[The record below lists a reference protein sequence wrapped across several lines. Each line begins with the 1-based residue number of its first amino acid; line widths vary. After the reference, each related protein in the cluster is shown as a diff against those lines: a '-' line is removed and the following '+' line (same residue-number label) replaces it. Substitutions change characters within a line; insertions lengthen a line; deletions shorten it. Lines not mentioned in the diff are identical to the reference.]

1 MLNGD
6 ETRPRCPWAGTEPGM
21 LAYHD
26 REWGV
31 PVHDDRTLFEFLVLE
46 GAQAGLSWRTIL
58 ARREGYRRAFA
69 GFDPEVVAGFSERDV
84 ERLLGD
90 AGIVRNRAK
99 VEAAIGNARRFLEVR
114 AEHGTFD
121 GYLWGFVG
129 GRPRSNAFRTM
140 AEVPATTPEA
150 EALSRD
156 LRGRGFRFVGPT
168 IVYATMQAVGLV
180 NDHLVGCFR
189 WSELSGSTP
198 APAGSGDSPAS
209 LPPASASPRRRR

>member
-1 MLNGD
+1 MIGTVG
-6 ETRPRCPWAGTEPGM
+6 ERPRCPWAGTEPRM
-21 LAYHD
+21 VAYHD

-58 ARREGYRRAFA
+58 ERREGYRRAFA
-69 GFDPEVVAGFSERDV
+69 GFDPRVVAGFGEGDV
-84 ERLLGD
+84 ERLLAD
-90 AGIVRNRAK
+90 PGIVRNRAK
-99 VEAAIGNARRFLEVR
+99 VAAAIGNARRFLEVQ

-121 GYLWGFVG
+121 RYLWGFAG
-129 GRPRSNAFRTM
+129 GRPRQKSFRSA

-156 LRGRGFRFVGPT
+156 LRRRGFRFVGPT

-180 NDHLVGCFR
+180 NDHLQSCFR
-189 WSELSGSTP
+189 WRELRG
-198 APAGSGDSPAS
+198 GRSPAAS
-209 LPPASASPRRRR
+209 PPASARPRRAR